1 MFGKIPGV
9 SSLGQLLSISLA
21 VLPPP
26 ALVLPLVLGPV
37 LPPDILGCYTVE
49 SLGYLSSVSE
59 VFVCFCHLQ
68 PKEY

>member
-9 SSLGQLLSISLA
+9 SSLGQLLSISLS

-37 LPPDILGCYTVE
+37 LPLDILGCYTVE
-49 SLGYLSSVSE
+49 ALGLFE
-59 VFVCFCHLQ
+59 LC
-68 PKEY
+68 E